1 MAVVRPMKR
10 VGSDLRAMTSAEVT
24 QIIDECIRLYGN
36 NPGIS
41 LTVTSDAAAT
51 SFEQKLATL
60 IDRRL
65 PAGPANI
72 SSSPNPSPGSAP
84 SFVEVNYINTLQR
97 YEYGSTD
104 FPYKKRSTSSYQNY
118 SYPLFYVDTPP
129 YNGINPPFTPY
140 LRAMSWVDM
149 YDTFISSAL
158 TRLATGTTIPA
169 ENAGTYFVSTATSET
184 DATLVSS
191 TPVAKDTISDY
202 AAFAAGDLPEVED
215 QPDAAETSFYLHR
228 VNSAAEGP
236 VPLPLT
242 LFENERGQYG
252 IQQDFKTLDK
262 PKFRDMLLDLMQYWA
277 YDPANVYNTAIR
289 YQYGNATY
297 LSGLNM
303 NQRGTGVTDTY
314 TINYYERTGQ
324 DAPNPNATAYYS
336 QQVPTGAATVHTTYF
351 LGIGLF

>member
-36 NPGIS
+36 NPGVS
-41 LTVTSDAAAT
+41 LTVTPDAISDPLI
-51 SFEQKLATL
+51 EQKLATL

-65 PAGPANI
+65 PAGPVST
-72 SSSPNPSPGSAP
+72 SSSPGPTPGTAP
-84 SFVEVNYINTLQR
+84 SHLSVNYINTLQR
-97 YEYGSTD
+97 YEWGVTNSNS
-104 FPYKKRSTSSYQNY
+104 FPHKNRSSSSYQNY
-118 SYPLFYVDTPP
+118 SYPVH
-129 YNGINPPFTPY
+129 YNPAAAPDGAIQ
-140 LRAMSWVDM
+140 AMSWVDM
-149 YDTFISSAL
+149 YDTFIEPAL
-158 TRLATGTTIPA
+158 TRLATGTTTPA

-336 QQVPTGAATVHTTYF
+336 QQVPTGTPTVQSTNF

>member
-191 TPVAKDTISDY
+191 TPIAKDTISDISE
-202 AAFAAGDLPEVED
+202 FATGSLPEVED
-215 QPDAAETSFYLHR
+215 QPDAAETSWYLHR
-228 VNSAAEGP
+228 VNAAAEGP
-236 VPLPLT
+236 VPLPVT
-242 LFENERGQYG
+242 MFGDND
-252 IQQDFKTLDK
+252 DFKTLDK

-277 YDPANVYNTAIR
+277 YDPANSTNTSIR
-289 YQYGNATY
+289 YQYGTSAFLT
-297 LSGLNM
+297 SQGM
-303 NQRGTGVTDTY
+303 NQRGSGITDTY
-314 TINYYERTGQ
+314 TTNYFERTGQ
-324 DAPNPNATAYYS
+324 NAPDPNATEYYS
-336 QQVPTGAATVHTTYF
+336 QQVPTGVASVQSTNY

>member
-1 MAVVRPMKR
+1 MAIVRPMKR

-41 LTVTSDAAAT
+41 LTVTTDAAAT
-51 SFEQKLATL
+51 SFEQKLATI

-72 SSSPNPSPGSAP
+72 SASPNPSPGAAP

-118 SYPLFYVDTPP
+118 SYPLFYVDTP
-129 YNGINPPFTPY
+129 TQY

-158 TRLATGTTIPA
+158 TRLASGTTTPA

-191 TPVAKDTISDY
+191 TPIAKDTISDISEY
-202 AAFAAGDLPEVED
+202 LDDLPEVED
-215 QPDAAETSFYLHR
+215 QPDAAETSWYLHR
-228 VNSAAEGP
+228 VNAAAEGP
-236 VPLPLT
+236 VPLPVTMFGDDGL
-242 LFENERGQYG
+242 R
-252 IQQDFKTLDK
+252 TLDK

-277 YDPANVYNTAIR
+277 YDPANSTNTSIR
-289 YQYGNATY
+289 YQYGTSTF
-297 LSGLNM
+297 LTGQGM
-303 NQRGTGVTDTY
+303 NQRGSGITDTY
-314 TINYYERTGQ
+314 TTNYFERTGQ
-324 DAPNPNATAYYS
+324 NAPNPSATEYYS
-336 QQVPTGAATVHTTYF
+336 QQVPTGTATVQSTNY

>member
-191 TPVAKDTISDY
+191 TPIAKDTISDISE
-202 AAFAAGDLPEVED
+202 FATGSLPEVED
-215 QPDAAETSFYLHR
+215 QPDAAETSWYLHR
-228 VNSAAEGP
+228 VNAAAEGP
-236 VPLPLT
+236 VPLPVT
-242 LFENERGQYG
+242 MFGDND
-252 IQQDFKTLDK
+252 DFKTLDK

-277 YDPANVYNTAIR
+277 YDPANSTNTSIR
-289 YQYGNATY
+289 YQYGTSAFLT
-297 LSGLNM
+297 SQGM
-303 NQRGTGVTDTY
+303 NQRGSGITDTY
-314 TINYYERTGQ
+314 TTNYFERIGQ
-324 DAPNPNATAYYS
+324 NAPDPNATEYYS
-336 QQVPTGAATVHTTYF
+336 QQVPTGVASVQSTNY

>member
-191 TPVAKDTISDY
+191 TPIAKDTISDISE
-202 AAFAAGDLPEVED
+202 FATGSLPEVED
-215 QPDAAETSFYLHR
+215 QPDAAETSWYLHR
-228 VNSAAEGP
+228 VNAAAEGP
-236 VPLPLT
+236 VPLPVT
-242 LFENERGQYG
+242 IFGDND
-252 IQQDFKTLDK
+252 DFKTLDK

-277 YDPANVYNTAIR
+277 YDPANSTNTSIR
-289 YQYGNATY
+289 YQYGTSAFLT
-297 LSGLNM
+297 SQGM
-303 NQRGTGVTDTY
+303 NQRGSGITDTY
-314 TINYYERTGQ
+314 TTNYFERTGQ
-324 DAPNPNATAYYS
+324 NAPDPNATEYYS
-336 QQVPTGAATVHTTYF
+336 QQVPTGVASVQSTNY

>member
-51 SFEQKLATL
+51 SFEQKLAAL

-72 SSSPNPSPGSAP
+72 SPSPNPSPGSAP
-84 SFVEVNYINTLQR
+84 SFVEVNYVNTLQR

-118 SYPLFYVDTPP
+118 SYPLFYDVGA
-129 YNGINPPFTPY
+129 NY
-140 LRAMSWVDM
+140 LKSMSWVDM
-149 YDTFISSAL
+149 YDTFIKQAL
-158 TRLATGTTIPA
+158 IRLATGTTTPA

-184 DATLVSS
+184 DATLVSA
-191 TPVAKDTISDY
+191 TPIVKDTISDISE
-202 AAFAAGDLPEVED
+202 FATGDLPEVED
-215 QPDAAETSFYLHR
+215 QPDAAETSWYLHR
-228 VNSAAEGP
+228 VNAASEGP
-236 VPLPLT
+236 VPLPVT
-242 LFENERGQYG
+242 MFGDND
-252 IQQDFKTLDK
+252 DFKTLDK
-262 PKFRDMLLDLMQYWA
+262 PKFRDMLLDLMQYWS
-277 YDPANVYNTAIR
+277 YDPANSTNTSIR
-289 YQYGNATY
+289 YQYGTSAFLT
-297 LSGLNM
+297 SQGM
-303 NQRGTGVTDTY
+303 NQRGSGITDTY
-314 TINYYERTGQ
+314 TTTYTERTGQ
-324 DAPNPNATAYYS
+324 NAPNPNATEYYS
-336 QQVPTGAATVHTTYF
+336 QQVPTGVASAQSTNY